1 MYVGVRGDT
10 SSCFGVFHIFSYEL
24 RVIPA
29 QIDLTPVLIAE

>member
-1 MYVGVRGDT
+1 MCVGVRGHT
-10 SSCFGVFHIFSYEL
+10 SSCFGVFHIFSDEF